1 LSTPASTA
9 GAPTAAGPGEPII
22 RIRDAAKIYHLG
34 DTEVHALRGV
44 SLTIRRGEFV
54 AIMGASGSGKSTLMN
69 ILGCL
74 DKPTSGEYLLDGIS
88 VAQLSEPVLARIRG
102 RRIGFIFQTFNL
114 LPRTSALENVEL
126 PLFYAAQ
133 LASNTERARDMLHM
147 LGLAERERN
156 QPNQLS
162 GGQQQ
167 RVAIARAL
175 VNDPAIVLADEPTGN
190 LDSETALDIM
200 ATIRALNR
208 ERGVTVVLVTHER
221 DLAELADRI
230 VTIRDGRIVSDHLTQ
245 TQRAESAT
253 RALPEVRAY
262 HEQRFHG
269 RLDAWLHETG
279 SLGWMAVFAAF
290 RAIGRNK
297 LRSGLTMLGIFI
309 GVAALIAMVAV
320 GEGARAAVE
329 AQVQSLGTDLLV
341 VLPGTTRV
349 NGVRAGHGS
358 AASLRVRD
366 VAAILEEDATVSDA
380 SYVNRQTTQVVN
392 GSQNWSTS
400 VQGVSPSYLAIRR
413 WPVIAG
419 RTLNLQDDHD
429 GAAVCLLGQTVL
441 TNLFGEFAD
450 PIGATVIVKN
460 VPMEVVGVLAAKG
473 HSAVGQDQ
481 DDVVLIPFTT
491 SQERILGVATP
502 TSTQTLANN
511 VFATIGP
518 PPNPFGVTPKLEGFV
533 NTIYVQARSPA
544 LVKSALDQVTK
555 TLEKQHL
562 ILPGKED
569 DFAVRDLTEIAQV
582 AEASSEAME
591 LLLAAIASISLV
603 VGGIGIMNILLV
615 SVTERTREIGIR
627 MATGARRLH
636 VLTQFLIEAMLLA
649 LMGGTAGIAAGVI
662 ASELI
667 SHFAGWPVLLRVH
680 VMVQAFVF
688 SGAVGVFFGF
698 YPARQAARLNPI
710 DALRYE

>member
-1 LSTPASTA
+1 VSAPGVA
-9 GAPTAAGPGEPII
+9 GTGEPVLSV
-22 RIRDAAKIYHLG
+22 RNVTKVYRLG
-34 DTEVHALRGV
+34 GADVHALRGV
-44 SLTIRRGEFV
+44 SLTVARGEFL

-74 DKPTSGEYLLDGIS
+74 DRPSSGEYLLEGIN
-88 VAQLSEPVLARIRG
+88 VAHLNEPTLARIRG
-102 RRIGFIFQTFNL
+102 RRIGFVFQTFNL
-114 LPRTSALENVEL
+114 LARTSALENVEL

-133 LASNTERARDMLHM
+133 IQSNSARARDMLRM
-147 LGLAERERN
+147 LGLSDRERN

-175 VNDPAIVLADEPTGN
+175 VTDPAILLADEPTGN
-190 LDSETALDIM
+190 LDSQNALDIL

-208 ERGVTVVLVTHER
+208 QRGVTVVLVTHER
-221 DLAELADRI
+221 DLAELTDRI
-230 VTIRDGRIVSDHLTQ
+230 ITLRDGQIVSDHATQ
-245 TQRAESAT
+245 PTQAWAPREQ
-253 RALPEVRAY
+253 RALPPVKPYQERPYKGAMD
-262 HEQRFHG
+262 R
-269 RLDAWLHETG
+269 WLHEAG
-279 SLGWMAVFAAF
+279 SIGWMAVLAAL

-297 LRSGLTMLGIFI
+297 LRAGLTMLGMFI

-349 NGVRAGHGS
+349 NGVRAGNGS
-358 AASLRVRD
+358 AASLRVSD
-366 VAAILEEDATVSDA
+366 VGAILEEDAAVADVS
-380 SYVNRQTTQVVN
+380 YINRQNTQVVYGN
-392 GSQNWSTS
+392 QNWTS
-400 VQGVSPSYLAIRR
+400 SIQGVSPSYLAIRR
-413 WPVIAG
+413 WPVAVG
-419 RTLNLQDDHD
+419 RAFSAQDDHD
-429 GAAVCLLGQTVL
+429 GAAVCVLGQTVL
-441 TNLFGEFAD
+441 MNLFGQYSD
-450 PIGATVIVKN
+450 PIGATVLIKN
-460 VPMEVVGVLAAKG
+460 VPMTVIGVLAAKG
-473 HSAVGQDQ
+473 HSATGQDQ
-481 DDVVLIPFTT
+481 DDVVFIPFTT

-502 TSTQTLANN
+502 TSTQTRANN

-518 PPNPFGVTPKLEGFV
+518 PPNPFGVVPKLEGFV

-544 LVKSALDQVTK
+544 LVQTALAQVTQ
-555 TLEKQHL
+555 TLEGSHR
-562 ILPGKED
+562 ILPGKPD
-569 DFAVRDLTEIAQV
+569 DFVVRDLTEIAQV
-582 AEASSEAME
+582 AEQSSKAME

-649 LMGGTAGIAAGVI
+649 LIGGGAGILAGAL
-662 ASELI
+662 ASLLI
-667 SHFAGWPVLLRVH
+667 SRLAGWPIRLQPQIVVL
-680 VMVQAFVF
+680 AFAF

>member
-1 LSTPASTA
+1 MSEPR
-9 GAPTAAGPGEPII
+9 PGEPILI
-22 RIRDAAKIYHLG
+22 VRDATKVYRMG
-34 DTEVHALRGV
+34 DTDVHALRGV
-44 SLTIRRGEFV
+44 TLTINRGEFV

-74 DKPTSGEYLLDGIS
+74 DRPSSGEYLLEGID
-88 VAQLSEPVLARIRG
+88 VARLNEPALARIRG

-126 PLFYAAQ
+126 PLIYSAQ
-133 LASNTERARDMLHM
+133 IEGNVARARDMLHM
-147 LGLAERERN
+147 LGLADRERN

-190 LDSETALDIM
+190 LDSQNALDIM
-200 ATIRALNR
+200 ATIRALNL

-230 VTIRDGRIVSDHLTQ
+230 ITLRDGRIISDLPTAHTAG
-245 TQRAESAT
+245 RGAT
-253 RALPEVRAY
+253 RTLPAVQPYRERRFANRFDSLLNEAGSIGWVAVLAAL
-262 HEQRFHG
+262 
-269 RLDAWLHETG
+269 
-279 SLGWMAVFAAF
+279 

-297 LRSGLTMLGIFI
+297 LRAGLTMLGMFI

-349 NGVRAGHGS
+349 NGVRAGNGS
-358 AASLRVRD
+358 AASLRVKD
-366 VAAILEEDATVSDA
+366 VGGILEEDGAVADV
-380 SYVNRQTTQVVN
+380 SYVNRQGTQAVN
-392 GSQNWSTS
+392 GSQNWATS
-400 VQGVSPSYLAIRR
+400 VQGISASYLSIRR
-413 WPVIAG
+413 WPVVAG
-419 RTLNLQDDHD
+419 RTLTDEDDHD
-429 GAAVCLLGQTVL
+429 GASVCLLGQTVL
-441 TNLFGEFAD
+441 TNLFGEVAD
-450 PIGATVIVKN
+450 PLGATVLVKN
-460 VPMEVVGVLAAKG
+460 VPMTVVGILSAKG
-473 HSAVGQDQ
+473 HSATGQDQ
-481 DDVVLIPFTT
+481 DDVIFIPFTT

-502 TSTQTLANN
+502 SSTQTLSNN

-518 PPNPFGVTPKLEGFV
+518 PPNPFGVVPKLEGFV

-544 LVKSALDQVTK
+544 LVKTALDQVTK
-555 TLEKQHL
+555 TLEKTHR
-562 ILPGKED
+562 ILPGKPD
-569 DFAVRDLTEIAQV
+569 DFVVRDLTEIAEV
-582 AEASSEAME
+582 AEQSSKAME

-636 VLTQFLIEAMLLA
+636 VLAQFLIEAMLLA
-649 LMGGTAGIAAGVI
+649 VMGGVAGIAAGVI
-662 ASELI
+662 ASLLI
-667 SHFAGWPVLLRVH
+667 SHLAGWPILLEVN
-680 VMVQAFVF
+680 VMILAFAF

-698 YPARQAARLNPI
+698 YPARQASRLNPI